1 MDIRELKFYF
11 EKLKEDLNII
21 ASKIDYIQMQLEKNE
36 KEAIKLRSYIEQ
48 VKLEVKRIKEED
60 IKCMKDSIKEL
71 EDRQNEMISKNISEL
86 SVRYGLIFTL
96 LLTLCVLIID
106 IVFKVL

>member
-48 VKLEVKRIKEED
+48 VNLEVKHIKEED
-60 IKCMKDSIKEL
+60 IKCIKDSIKKL
-71 EDRQNEMISKNISEL
+71 EGRQDEMISKNISEL

>member
-1 MDIRELKFYF
+1 MDIGELKIYF
-11 EKLKEDLNII
+11 EKLKEDLDKINN
-21 ASKIDYIQMQLEKNE
+21 KIDYIQMQLEKNE
-36 KEAIKLRSYIEQ
+36 KDAIKLRGYIEQ
-48 VKLEVKRIKEED
+48 VNLEVKRIKEED
-60 IKCMKDSIKEL
+60 IKCIKDSIKEL
-71 EDRQNEMISKNISEL
+71 EDRQDEMVSKNISEL